1 MKVQCQAVRDKP
13 SVSRVELFD
22 SLMTISS
29 FTKAL
34 ANKVM
39 LLPTE
44 KLVEGGNE
52 DATKNTQ
59 HFSTKQ

>member
-1 MKVQCQAVRDKP
+1 MKVQCQAARGKP

-34 ANKVM
+34 ATKV
-39 LLPTE
+39 LLLSTE
-44 KLVEGGNE
+44 KSEEGGN
-52 DATKNTQ
+52 DYVTKNAQ